1 MLCLPW
7 GVRRGYCSVAQEAG
21 VPVVV
26 LYTSNISLAYTSLA
40 ITQPLSFFLYRATRW
55 DNNEHCYSIPG

>member
-1 MLCLPW
+1 M
-7 GVRRGYCSVAQEAG
+7 AQEAG

-40 ITQPLSFFLYRATRW
+40 ITQPLSFLLYRATRW
-55 DNNEHCYSIPG
+55 EPTNNEQTSGFKN